1 MKKQAIAMALG
12 TTLMITTVA
21 PAIHAQQ
28 QATPEV
34 SNWAIEAL
42 NEGEK
47 FGIFPSEWY
56 FENFQAAISVDR
68 LNTLID
74 LTEKKIASLNLK
86 KNDKFTPVKVKGDNT
101 REDII
106 NRLYNMIAQYDVNAN
121 TDPVSYLQQR
131 QILRGDA
138 KGLQLDQQA
147 TTEQAVIFAIRLI
160 KNIYA
165 TTEQGAKGV
174 AWVVEDEDTKIYLLG
189 SIHLGI
195 PDLYPFNAKLTNAFD
210 ESEGLFLEANILDPE
225 GNAYSMEK
233 ATYSDGQ
240 TLQQS
245 ISQETYTK
253 LQKVADKIG
262 LSMEELNVYKPWV
275 ISNNLSLYTMTMDDA
290 FGLSAAEMA
299 NYGIDTQFLLSAMLK
314 QKPIYELEGMKA
326 QIDMMDGLSPESQ
339 EESLDAI
346 LDFILE
352 PGDNTNEGV
361 ALLDSW
367 FDSWKRGDVEAFIES
382 FVAMEGEQT
391 EFDQMLFGKRDEE
404 MAKKIVSVLEN
415 QAGTYFLVVGAGHF
429 IVDKNIRYHLE
440 QSGYD
445 VVPFYE

>member
-21 PAIHAQQ
+21 PVIHAQQ
-28 QATPEV
+28 QVPEV
-34 SNWAIEAL
+34 SNWAIETL

-47 FGIFPSEWY
+47 FGIFPPEWY
-56 FENFQAAISVDR
+56 FENFQAAISADR
-68 LNTLID
+68 LSTLID
-74 LTEKKIASLNLK
+74 LTEKKVASLNLE
-86 KNDKFTPVKVKGDNT
+86 KNDKFTPVEVKGDNT
-101 REDII
+101 REDIV
-106 NRLYNMIAQYDVNAN
+106 NRLYNVIAQYDVNAN
-121 TDPVSYLQQR
+121 NDPVSYLQQR

-160 KNIYA
+160 KDIYA
-165 TTEQGAKGV
+165 TAEQGAKGV

-195 PDLYPFNAKLTNAFD
+195 PDLYPFNTKLTNAFD

-262 LSMEELNVYKPWV
+262 LSMEDLNVYKPWV
-275 ISNNLSLYTMTMDDA
+275 ISNNLSIYTMTMDDA

-326 QIDMMDGLSPESQ
+326 QIDMLDGLSPEYQ
-339 EESLDAI
+339 EESLDAM

-352 PGDNTNEGV
+352 PGDDKNEGV

-367 FDSWKRGDVEAFIES
+367 FDSWKRGDVEAFTES

-429 IVDKNIRYHLE
+429 VVDKNIRYHLE